1 MALEKT
7 ESTITPEID
16 VSNLETS
23 LEFYVDLLGFEVS
36 FARPEEKF
44 AYLLWHG
51 AGFMIEEVGAGRSF
65 HRAPLEP
72 PYGRGVNFQI
82 RCADVRALHGR
93 LQGAGARLVLPLEE
107 RWYRQ
112 GKNERGN
119 RQFVVADPDGY
130 LLRFFEDM
138 GTRAGREF

>member
-1 MALEKT
+1 MN
-7 ESTITPEID
+7 TITPELD

-23 LEFYVDLLGFEVS
+23 LQFYVALLGFEIS

-44 AYLLWHG
+44 AYLLLDG
-51 AGFMIEEVGAGRSF
+51 AGFMLEQVGAGRSF
-65 HRAPLEP
+65 HTAPLEQ

-82 RCADVRALHGR
+82 HVKDVRE
-93 LQGAGARLVLPLEE
+93 LQQRVQSAGISFVVPLEE

-112 GKNERGN
+112 GEIERGN

-138 GTRAGREF
+138 GTRPVPIKP